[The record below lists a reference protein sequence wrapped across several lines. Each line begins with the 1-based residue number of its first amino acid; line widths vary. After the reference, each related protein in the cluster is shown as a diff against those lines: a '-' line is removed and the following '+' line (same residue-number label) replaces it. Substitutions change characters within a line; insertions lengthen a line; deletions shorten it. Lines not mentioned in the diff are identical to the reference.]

1 MMRWLLIFWMF
12 VVSAVAFLDRVNI
25 AVAATTIAHEFHL
38 SNMQLGAVMSAFL
51 WGYALFQAPGGAL
64 ADRLGSRMTLSV
76 GVVWWGIFTCL
87 ITFLSPGLV
96 FLLPLLLLVRFSLGV
111 GEAVVYPTSNRVV
124 AEWIPS
130 RERGVANGFIFAGVG
145 FGSAFASPF
154 VTELMLRYGWR
165 PAFWVSAV
173 LGLIAG
179 AIWFVIARD
188 RPENHP
194 WVSRQELAHIQSG
207 LPETGSRKVKQ
218 SWRAIFTNR
227 PLQLITASYFSFVWV
242 AYIFFSWFF
251 AYLSQVRGLDLK
263 STSYYGMLPLLAMS
277 IGSPLG
283 GWISDVV
290 TRRHGKRVGRC
301 LVAAA
306 AMLLCGVFIGLG
318 PFVANARVAS
328 VVLAGGAGALYLS
341 QSCFWSMSADI
352 GQRSAGAV
360 SGIMNMGGQIGGGLV
375 TVAMPAIAQAFGW
388 TPSFLV
394 AAGLAVLGA
403 LAWLFV
409 KPSSELEFAE
419 SPRSVPDRPEAYPGS
434 HAASR

>member
-1 MMRWLLIFWMF
+1 MIRWLLIFWLF
-12 VVSAVAFLDRVNI
+12 IVSAVAFLDRVNI

-38 SNMQLGAVMSAFL
+38 NNIQLGAVMSAFL

-64 ADRLGSRMTLSV
+64 ADRIGSRVTLSL
-76 GVVWWGIFTCL
+76 GVIWWGVFTSAVTL
-87 ITFLSPGLV
+87 LSPGLA

-130 RERGVANGFIFAGVG
+130 GERGVANGFIFAGVG
-145 FGSAFASPF
+145 FGSAFAAPF
-154 VTELMLRYGWR
+154 VTQLMLRYGWR
-165 PAFWVSAV
+165 PAFWLSAI

-179 AIWFVIARD
+179 AIWFLIARD
-188 RPENHP
+188 HPDHHP
-194 WVSRQELAHIQSG
+194 WISQQELEHIRSG
-207 LPETGSRKVKQ
+207 LPKVEPKQVKQ
-218 SWRAIFTNR
+218 SWAAIFTSR

-263 STSYYGMLPLLAMS
+263 STSYYGMLPLIAMS

-283 GWISDVV
+283 GWISDIL
-290 TRRHGKRVGRC
+290 TRAYGKRVGRC
-301 LVAAA
+301 LLATA
-306 AMLLCGVFIGLG
+306 AMLLCGIFIGLG
-318 PFVANARVAS
+318 PFVANPRLAS

-352 GQRSAGAV
+352 GKHSAGAV
-360 SGIMNMGGQIGGGLV
+360 SGVMNMGGQIGGGVV

-394 AAGLAVLGA
+394 AAALAILGA

-409 KPSSELEFAE
+409 ETSNEPASAE
-419 SPRSVPDRPEAYPGS
+419 SPQSAPGAPEGYPHS